1 MVNIVEIAER
11 IHEFSKGMNGV
22 FSLADLQNLVG
33 NESSGAFYRRLKRL
47 EEAGIL
53 TRFARGFY
61 VCKNF
66 DPLVLSQRIAPESY
80 VSFGTVLARE
90 LLIGSIPA
98 HRVLAV
104 KPGPARKYE
113 GQGLLLEHLHITN
126 SMFFGYNVTEGVKL
140 ALPEKAVLDVLYFYK
155 RGRKFSFDIYSD
167 IDYSGLDKK
176 KFDCFL
182 GRYADSRFVEF
193 CRRLVNA

>member
-1 MVNIVEIAER
+1 MVNIVDIAER
-11 IHEFSKGMNGV
+11 IHDLSDGMSGV
-22 FSLADLQNLVG
+22 FSLADLRNLVG
-33 NESSGAFYRRLKRL
+33 NESPGAFYRRVKRL
-47 EEAGIL
+47 EAAAVL

-61 VCKNF
+61 VCKDF
-66 DPLVLSQRIAPESY
+66 DPLVLSQRIAPDSY

-98 HRVLAV
+98 QRVMAV
-104 KPGPARKYE
+104 KPGPARAYR
-113 GQGLLLEHLHITN
+113 GQGLFLEHLHIID
-126 SMFFGYNVTEGVKL
+126 SMFFGYEVKEGIRL
-140 ALPEKAVLDVLYFYK
+140 ATPEKAVLDVLYFYK

-167 IDYSGLDKK
+167 IDYSALDQAR
-176 KFDCFL
+176 FDGFL